1 MERGY
6 MDGKENV
13 YLACRKKAAEYND
26 KLNSREMAAELLG
39 FSTST
44 LANYELGVTKNVPPD
59 SVVMMSDL
67 YKQPELKNYYCKH
80 ECPIGKNFPLAVK
93 ESGLQGITV
102 KILNSLDDEDIRG
115 MKKSLLSIATDGEIS
130 TDEQEE
136 FSQIVKTLETLESA
150 ISELRIL
157 AEKYQKR

>member
-1 MERGY
+1 MNMERDY

-102 KILNSLDDEDIRG
+102 KILNSLDDDDYDTTLMEPV
-115 MKKSLLSIATDGEIS
+115 SLPCNVSGGIGFVGIATPREVVITFPERPCRNTS
-130 TDEQEE
+130 
-136 FSQIVKTLETLESA
+136 SSSL
-150 ISELRIL
+150 
-157 AEKYQKR
+157 

>member
-1 MERGY
+1 MNGN
-6 MDGKENV
+6 KNV
-13 YLACRKKAAEYND
+13 YLACRKEAAEHND
-26 KLNSREMAAELLG
+26 KLKSREMAAEMLG
-39 FSTST
+39 VSTST

-67 YKQPELKNYYCKH
+67 YGKPELKNYYCKH
-80 ECPIGKNFPLAVK
+80 ECPIGKDFPLAVQ

-102 KILNSLDDEDIRG
+102 KILNSLDDEDIRE
-115 MKKSLLSIATDGEIS
+115 MKKNLLSIAADGEIS
-130 TDEQEE
+130 ADEQEE
-136 FSQIVKTLETLESA
+136 FSKIVKTLETLESA

>member
-6 MDGKENV
+6 IEGKENI
-13 YLACRKKAAEYND
+13 YLACRKRAAEYND

-67 YKQPELKNYYCKH
+67 YRQPELKNYYCKH
-80 ECPIGKNFPLAVK
+80 ECPIGKNLPMATK

-102 KILNSLDDEDIRG
+102 KILNSLDDEEIKG
-115 MKKSLLSIATDGEIS
+115 MKKSLLSIAADGEI
-130 TDEQEE
+130 TPDEQDE
-136 FSQIVKTLETLESA
+136 FDRIVKTLETLEKA

-157 AEKYQKR
+157 AEKCQK

>member
-6 MDGKENV
+6 IEGKENI
-13 YLACRKKAAEYND
+13 YLACRKRAAEYND

-67 YKQPELKNYYCKH
+67 YRQPELKNYYCKH
-80 ECPIGKNFPLAVK
+80 ECPIGKNLPMATK

-102 KILNSLDDEDIRG
+102 KILNSLDDEEIKG
-115 MKKSLLSIATDGEIS
+115 MKKSLLSIAADGEI
-130 TDEQEE
+130 TPDEQDE
-136 FSQIVKTLETLESA
+136 FDRIVKTLETLEKA

-157 AEKYQKR
+157 AEKYQK

>member
-1 MERGY
+1 MEHDC
-6 MDGKENV
+6 MDGKENI
-13 YLACRKKAAEYND
+13 YLACRKKAAAYND

-59 SVVMMSDL
+59 GVVMMSDL

-80 ECPIGKNFPLAVK
+80 ECPIGKNFPMATQ

-102 KILNSLDDEDIRG
+102 KILNSLDDDEIRG
-115 MKKSLLSIATDGEIS
+115 MKKNLLSIAADGEI
-130 TDEQEE
+130 TVDEQEE
-136 FSQIVKTLETLESA
+136 FDRIVKTLEELENA

>member
-1 MERGY
+1 MEHDC
-6 MDGKENV
+6 MDGKENI
-13 YLACRKKAAEYND
+13 YLACRKKAAAYND

-80 ECPIGKNFPLAVK
+80 ECPIGKNFPMATQ

-102 KILNSLDDEDIRG
+102 KILNSLDDDEIRG
-115 MKKSLLSIATDGEIS
+115 MKKNLLSIAADGEI
-130 TDEQEE
+130 TVDEQEE
-136 FSQIVKTLETLESA
+136 FDRIVKTLEELENA

>member
-6 MDGKENV
+6 IEGKENI
-13 YLACRKKAAEYND
+13 YLACRKRAAEYND

-67 YKQPELKNYYCKH
+67 YRQPELKNYYCKH
-80 ECPIGKNFPLAVK
+80 ECPIGKNLPMATK

-102 KILNSLDDEDIRG
+102 KILNSLDDEEIKG
-115 MKKSLLSIATDGEIS
+115 MKKSLLSIAADGEI
-130 TDEQEE
+130 TPDEQDE
-136 FSQIVKTLETLESA
+136 FDRIVKSLETLEKA

-157 AEKYQKR
+157 AEKYQK

>member
-1 MERGY
+1 MERDY
-6 MDGKENV
+6 TDGKENV
-13 YLACRKKAAEYND
+13 YLTCRKKAAKYND

-93 ESGLQGITV
+93 EMIHRAGFAY
-102 KILNSLDDEDIRG
+102 SLEVY
-115 MKKSLLSIATDGEIS
+115 LSSSNYDNLHS
-130 TDEQEE
+130 SN
-136 FSQIVKTLETLESA
+136 FKN
-150 ISELRIL
+150 
-157 AEKYQKR
+157 